1 VVRAGNQRQTFA
13 GLRNGAEEVD
23 QDSRES
29 GVRLEAHGLGSD
41 FNLEST
47 ASIPVTKPKLF
58 LAFVS
63 QSQEHVGIHDND
75 LPMRDSFKRW
85 AQFALG
91 QPFSP
96 VLLNILVTS
105 VCNMRCT
112 HCFFTDELD
121 DGPRKKLQMKTRD
134 IERISET
141 LGSNLGVLIL
151 AGGEPFTRMDLPEIA
166 RAFWANNKLGSLYI
180 TSNGQI
186 RKRIIP
192 DVTRILQECPQL
204 NVTMALGIDGPKE
217 RHDKI
222 RQQPGSWDIV
232 IDTVRQLQAMKK
244 EYPRLDV
251 QTCTCFMNSNQDVMF
266 EWYDFLKQE
275 LRPDK
280 VNFNYIRPPA
290 PDPKELEIDRAS
302 YARLAHRIEEDS
314 RRGAIKNHYAGD
326 TGFFRAAID
335 IYMHG
340 LIAKTEETQRAQLR
354 CYAGTAGGVIYDEG
368 TVSSCE
374 LLEPVG
380 NLRDY
385 DWNFRKL
392 WFSPAMQARR
402 RKVADGCFCTHESNC
417 YYPSLPFNLKH
428 LIQIKKLEREM
439 TKGWKGSRQNA
450 MG

>member
-1 VVRAGNQRQTFA
+1 
-13 GLRNGAEEVD
+13 
-23 QDSRES
+23 
-29 GVRLEAHGLGSD
+29 
-41 FNLEST
+41 
-47 ASIPVTKPKLF
+47 
-58 LAFVS
+58 
-63 QSQEHVGIHDND
+63 
-75 LPMRDSFKRW
+75 
-85 AQFALG
+85 
-91 QPFSP
+91 
-96 VLLNILVTS
+96 
-105 VCNMRCT
+105 MRCT
-112 HCFFTDELD
+112 HCFFTDELE
-121 DGPRKKLQMKTRD
+121 DGARKKLQMKTRE

-151 AGGEPFTRMDLPEIA
+151 AGGEPFTRTDLPEIA
-166 RAFWANNKLGSLYI
+166 RAFYANNKLGSLYI

-186 RKRIIP
+186 QKRVIP
-192 DVTRILQECPQL
+192 DVIRILQECPQL
-204 NVTMALGIDGPKE
+204 NVTMALGIDGLKE
-217 RHDKI
+217 QHDKI
-222 RQQPGSWDIV
+222 RQHPGSWDIV
-232 IDTVRQLQAMKK
+232 IDTARQLQAMKK

-275 LRPDK
+275 LKPDK

-290 PDPKELEIDRAS
+290 PDPKELEIDCAS
-302 YARLAHRIEEDS
+302 YARLARRIEEDS
-314 RRGAIKNHYAGD
+314 RSGAIKNHYAGD

-340 LIAKTEETQRAQLR
+340 LIAKTEETQKAQLR

-374 LLEPVG
+374 ILEPVG

-392 WFSPAMQARR
+392 WFSPAMQSRR

-417 YYPSLPFNLKH
+417 YYPSLPFNPKH

-439 TKGWKGSRQNA
+439 ANGWSRPSMVA
-450 MG
+450 SKRL